1 MNIFHPVI
9 TAHNMTNCF
18 IKYNCPRCKK
28 YHIYNS
34 NNDLSNRK
42 IVLLPSCVKKSF
54 LSFFKRIVVSINND
68 TIKYH

>member
-42 IVLLPSCVKKSF
+42 IVLLPSCVKKNF